1 MTVSTPV
8 KVVALAALAL
18 ILGLGG
24 VVLLFGK
31 HSSSP
36 SAAAAVTPPT
46 PAAKAHFTVKVSPKP
61 KPHKPV
67 VRLLPGLPG
76 VVKSALEQ
84 RAVAVVAI
92 YNPKTPGDRAILEAA
107 RAGAHEAHVAFVAAN
122 VSVEGIASGVATWSD
137 VARDPAVVVVRRP
150 GKVVFAVSG
159 PTDSATVAQA
169 ALTSR

>member
-18 ILGLGG
+18 VLGLGG

-36 SAAAAVTPPT
+36 SAAAAVTPP
-46 PAAKAHFTVKVSPKP
+46 AVKAHFTVKVAPRPKP
-61 KPHKPV
+61 QKPAVH
-67 VRLLPGLPG
+67 LLPGLPA
-76 VVKSALEQ
+76 VVKSALLK
-84 RAVAVVAI
+84 RPVAVVAI
-92 YNPKTPGDRAILEAA
+92 FSPKTASDRALLAAA
-107 RAGAHEAHVAFVAAN
+107 RAGAHQAHAAFVAAN
-122 VSVEGIASGVATWSD
+122 VSVESIASGVATWSE
-137 VARDPAVVVVRRP
+137 VARDPAVIVVRRP
-150 GKVVFAVSG
+150 GKVVFAISG

>member
-8 KVVALAALAL
+8 KIVALAALAL
-18 ILGLGG
+18 ALGLGG
-24 VVLLFGK
+24 LVLLFGK

-36 SAAAAVTPPT
+36 SAAAAVTP

-92 YNPKTPGDRAILEAA
+92 YNPKTPGDRVILEAA

>member
-24 VVLLFGK
+24 VLLLFGK
-31 HSSSP
+31 HSSTP
-36 SAAAAVTPPT
+36 SQAATPPV
-46 PAAKAHFTVKVSPKP
+46 AKAHFTVKVAPKP
-61 KPHKPV
+61 KPKKPV
-67 VRLLPGLPG
+67 VHLLPGLPS
-76 VVKSALEQ
+76 VLSSALEK
-84 RAVAVVAI
+84 RPVAVVAI
-92 YNPKTPGDRAILEAA
+92 YSSQNASDQSMLTAA
-107 RAGAHEAHVAFVAAN
+107 RTGAHQAQAAFVAAN
-122 VSVEGIASGVATWSD
+122 VALEGVALDVATWSHNST
-137 VARDPAVVVVRRP
+137 VPAVVVVRRP

>member
-24 VVLLFGK
+24 VALLFGK

-36 SAAAAVTPPT
+36 SAAAAVTPPAT
-46 PAAKAHFTVKVSPKP
+46 KAHFTVKVTP

-67 VRLLPGLPG
+67 LHLLPGLPA
-76 VVKSALEQ
+76 VVKSALEK
-84 RAVAVVAI
+84 RPVAVVAV
-92 YNPKTPGDRAILEAA
+92 YSPKVPGDGAILTAA
-107 RAGAHEAHVAFVAAN
+107 RAGAHQAHAAFVAAN
-122 VSVEGIASGVATWSD
+122 VDVEGIASGVATWSD
-137 VARDPAVVVVRRP
+137 IARDPAVIVVRRP

>member
-18 ILGLGG
+18 VLGLGG

-36 SAAAAVTPPT
+36 SAAAAVTPP
-46 PAAKAHFTVKVSPKP
+46 AAKAHFTVKVAPKP

-67 VRLLPGLPG
+67 VHLLPGLPA
-76 VVKSALEQ
+76 VVASALQ
-84 RAVAVVAI
+84 KRPVAVVAI
-92 YNPKTPGDRAILEAA
+92 FNPTNVSDRAMLAAA
-107 RAGAHEAHVAFVAAN
+107 RAGAHQAHAAFVAAN
-122 VSVEGIASGVATWSD
+122 VSVETIASGVATWSD
-137 VARDPAVVVVRRP
+137 IARDPAVLIVRRP

-159 PTDSATVAQA
+159 LTDSATVAQA